1 MSSNTIF
8 FLASKLLNGMSEGIN
23 KYALIEKEAI
33 LLEYEGAVDKKILL
47 QTLPEIEEILESLN
61 VSRQNKRKIV
71 NIAIETLQNLQLHSY
86 QNGIRDYGLSPL
98 FIVAK
103 SDEFITI
110 TIGNL
115 IAQTERAVLEDKIL
129 KINSLNEEE
138 VKYLYGVIMKQTVV
152 KFSTKGGAGLGLI
165 DMKKKSGHELGFSF
179 QDVDETVSYFS
190 LKVSVPC

>member
-1 MSSNTIF
+1 MT
-8 FLASKLLNGMSEGIN
+8 EGIN

-33 LLEYEGAVDKKILL
+33 LFEYEGGVDKQVLL
-47 QTLPEIEEILESLN
+47 KTLPVIEDILEVLK

-86 QNGIRDYGLSPL
+86 QNGQRDYGLSPL

-103 SDEFITI
+103 SDGFITI

-115 IAQTERAVLEDKIL
+115 VAQDEKAVLEDKIQ

-138 VKYLYGVIMKQTVV
+138 VKFLYGVIMKQTVV

-165 DMKKKSGHELGFSF
+165 DMKKKSGNELGYCF
-179 QDVDETVSYFS
+179 QEVDENVSYFS
-190 LKVSVPC
+190 LKVSVPN

>member
-1 MSSNTIF
+1 
-8 FLASKLLNGMSEGIN
+8 MSEGIN
-23 KYALIEKEAI
+23 KYALIENEAI
-33 LLEYEGAVDKKILL
+33 LLEYEGAVDKKILI
-47 QTLPEIEEILESLN
+47 QTLPQIEEILESLN

-86 QNGIRDYGLSPL
+86 QNGKRDYDISPL

-115 IAQTERAVLEDKIL
+115 VAQDEKAVLEDKIL

-138 VKYLYGVIMKQTVV
+138 VKFLYGVIMKQTVV

-165 DMKKKSGHELGFSF
+165 DMKKKSGNELGFYF
-179 QDVDETVSYFS
+179 QDLDDTVTYFS
-190 LKVSVPC
+190 LKVSVPG